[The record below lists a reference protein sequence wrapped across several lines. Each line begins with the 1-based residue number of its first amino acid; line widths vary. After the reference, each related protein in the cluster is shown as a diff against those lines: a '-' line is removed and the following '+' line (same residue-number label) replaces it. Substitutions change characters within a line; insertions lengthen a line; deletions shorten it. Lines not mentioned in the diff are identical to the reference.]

1 MRKEG
6 QFLAMHAPSQ
16 APAANPT
23 KAAIARAVL
32 AGTAVSGETPPPLPP
47 PPRALIACTRMGR
60 LESVGRSIGL
70 DHRVTWQEDGW
81 STLERLTT
89 EPYAFALVDTDLP
102 GLSGY
107 DVAKRARRRLGADC
121 PPILLVCFGDSGRA
135 DLQVAAGDAHGAL
148 ALPMADGQILER
160 VWSAVDGRLERQWD
174 TLNPV
179 QRGLLKV
186 TTRSME
192 KLAAMAAGSAPVEP
206 AVMHM
211 LSASIVEAAKSDD
224 LVAVLDAL
232 KGHHNYTFVHA
243 LKVSAYMTMFG
254 ASVGMSQGD
263 LETLSAAGLMHDIGK
278 VFTPVA
284 VLNKP
289 GKLDEEEWVVMRQ
302 HTVKSGEFLREHM
315 QAQDNIVH
323 VAERH
328 HERLDGTG
336 YPHGL
341 KSRELDDP
349 SLVCAIA
356 DVYSALTDK
365 RAYKKPMERDRALA
379 IMDEMAG
386 SHLERSF
393 YYRFRQL
400 VGDTKLAG

>member
-1 MRKEG
+1 MPPG
-6 QFLAMHAPSQ
+6 PS
-16 APAANPT
+16 P
-23 KAAIARAVL
+23 
-32 AGTAVSGETPPPLPP
+32 SPPGASPSATSVQPVP
-47 PPRALIACTRMGR
+47 KALIACTRFGR
-60 LESVGRSIGL
+60 LEDVGRSVGL
-70 DHRVTWQEDGW
+70 DHAVSWQEDGW
-81 STLERLTT
+81 STLETLTST
-89 EPYAFALVDTDLP
+89 PFAFALIDTDLP

-107 DVAKRARRRLGADC
+107 DVAKRAIRRLGAAC
-121 PPILLVCFGDSGRA
+121 PPILLVSFGDPGRA
-135 DLQVAAGDAHGAL
+135 DLQVAAGEAHGAI
-148 ALPMADGQILER
+148 AMPMADGEILDR
-160 VWSAVDGRLERQWD
+160 IWTAVDRRLERQWND
-174 TLNPV
+174 LNPV

-192 KLAAMAAGSAPVEP
+192 KLSAMAAGSAPVEP
-206 AVMHM
+206 AVMQT

-278 VFTPVA
+278 VYTPLA

-289 GKLDEEEWVVMRQ
+289 GRLDEEEWAIMRQ
-302 HTVKSGEFLREHM
+302 HTVKSGEFLREQM
-315 QAQDNIVH
+315 EAQDNIIR

-336 YPHGL
+336 YPLGL
-341 KSRELDDP
+341 KGRELDDP

-400 VGDTKLAG
+400 VGDTKLGG